1 MPLYSVLIVEQP
13 TLDEQEKAFK
23 AGKIIPEQKIPVEG
37 TKLTFKELELALER
51 GLKASVIPRKK
62 KAPAKKAPA
71 KKVAKKKAK
80 K

>member
-23 AGKIIPEQKIPVEG
+23 AGKIIPEQKTSVEG

-62 KAPAKKAPA
+62 KAPAKKT
-71 KKVAKKKAK
+71 AKKKAK

>member
-23 AGKIIPEQKIPVEG
+23 AGKIIPEQKVSVEG

-62 KAPAKKAPA
+62 KAPAKKT
-71 KKVAKKKAK
+71 AKKKAK

>member
-1 MPLYSVLIVEQP
+1 MPVYSVLIRETP

-23 AGKIIPEQKIPVEG
+23 AGKIVPEVKSVVEG

-62 KAPAKKAPA
+62 KAPAKK
-71 KKVAKKKAK
+71 VAKKKAK